1 MKKSIFFIS
10 LILLGLNM
18 MAQYDGAVGT
28 EGCQAISQDDER
40 IISWALG
47 VEVNRGFWDYGDERV
62 VDYGKAYMAIG
73 KPDSTTTTAISLGEG
88 GDALITFDRP
98 IINGEGKDFVV
109 FENAF
114 GPTFLELAFVEV
126 SSDGE
131 NFFRFPCNSTS
142 YHNSDNVTEGRTA
155 EHYNNLAGKY
165 ELGWGVGFDLS
176 DIADN
181 DLLDKNNIR
190 FVRLVDVINGISTDT
205 YGNII
210 YDGVSWPT
218 YSQGF
223 DLTGIGVINGGT
235 PYKVADFENNTW
247 LADVNSYEI
256 VDMTSN
262 YDVLEDGVYSK
273 NHISNGLNFLGTGYY
288 MQSWDWFM
296 AMGFGAS
303 NVTNDTTATGNSTNL
318 TTYYTSAPK
327 YALEGLGKTYLHA
340 YYDAYNFSMAE
351 HNVVKT
357 TSGEKFN
364 PMGVY
369 ISSSLA
375 AKEDIEISATENLY
389 LKITATGYDENNV
402 AEESV
407 DIYLYDVSNN
417 INKLA
422 DWHYMDLSSLGE
434 VSKIV
439 FSIECNDSWV
449 SNYFCLDGFTYKD
462 AVISSNNEVLAGGL
476 NINMYPNP
484 AQDYLTIEIADD
496 KADLQIFDLQGRLVR
511 QEQLAN
517 QTNTINTSD
526 LQGTYILKIISGKKV
541 ETKKLIVR

>member
-62 VDYGKAYMAIG
+62 VDFGKAYMAIG

-223 DLTGIGVINGGT
+223 DVTGVGVINGGT
-235 PYKVADFENNTW
+235 PYKVADFEDNELLT
-247 LADVNSYEI
+247 DFNSYEI
-256 VDMTSN
+256 VDMISN
-262 YDVLEDGVYSK
+262 YDNLEDGIYTK
-273 NHISNGLNFLGTGYY
+273 NHISRGLNFLGTGFY
-288 MQSWDWFM
+288 MEDWDWFM

-303 NVTNDTTATGNSTNL
+303 NITDDTTATGNSTNL
-318 TTYYTSAPK
+318 TTYYTSAPE
-327 YALEGLGKTYLHA
+327 YAIDGLGKTYLHA
-340 YYDAYNFSMAE
+340 YYDAYNFTTAE
-351 HNVVKT
+351 HNIVKKT
-357 TSGEKFN
+357 DNGTFF

-369 ISSSLA
+369 IVKSLA
-375 AKEDIEISATENLY
+375 AYEDLEVSATENLY
-389 LKITATGYDENNV
+389 FKIIATGYNENN
-402 AEESV
+402 APTNSTE
-407 DIYLYDVSNN
+407 IYLYDVNN
-417 INKLA
+417 NVANIQ
-422 DWHYMDLSSLGE
+422 DWRYFDLSSLGE

-439 FSIECNDSWV
+439 FSIECNDGWI
-449 SNYFCLDGFTYKD
+449 SNYFCLDVFTYND
-462 AVISSNNEVLAGGL
+462 LESGSSINEISANDLKFNL
-476 NINMYPNP
+476 YPNP
-484 AQDYLTIEIADD
+484 AQDFVTIEVDAPST
-496 KADLQIFDLQGRLVR
+496 LQIFDMQGRLVR
-511 QEQLAN
+511 QQQLTN
-517 QTNTINTSD
+517 PTNTINTND
-526 LQGTYILKIISGKKV
+526 LKGTYFVRVISGKKL
-541 ETKKLIVR
+541 ETKKLIVK

>member
-1 MKKSIFFIS
+1 MKKSIFFVS
-10 LILLGLNM
+10 LLVLGFNM

-40 IISWALG
+40 IISWAIG
-47 VEVNRGFWDYGDERV
+47 VEVNRGFWDYGDERI
-62 VDYGKAYMAIG
+62 VDYGKAYMAVG
-73 KPDSTTTTAISLGEG
+73 KPDSTTLTAISLGEG

-109 FENAF
+109 FENAW

-126 SSDGE
+126 SSDGV

-142 YHNSDNVTEGRTA
+142 YHNPDDMAEGRTA

-190 FVRLVDVINGISTDT
+190 FVRLVDVINGVSTDT

-223 DLTGIGVINGGT
+223 DVTGVGVINGGT
-235 PYKVADFENNTW
+235 PYKVADFEDNEL
-247 LADVNSYEI
+247 LADFNSYEI
-256 VDMTSN
+256 VDMISN
-262 YDVLEDGVYSK
+262 YDNLEDGIYTK
-273 NHISNGLNFLGTGYY
+273 NHISRGLNFLGTGFY
-288 MQSWDWFM
+288 MADWDWFM

-303 NVTNDTTATGNSTNL
+303 NITDDTTATGNSTNL
-318 TTYYTSAPK
+318 TTYYTSAPE
-327 YALEGLGKTYLHA
+327 YAIDGLGKTYLHA
-340 YYDAYNFSMAE
+340 YYDAYNFTTAE
-351 HNVVKT
+351 HNIVKKT
-357 TSGEKFN
+357 DNGTFF

-369 ISSSLA
+369 VVKSLA
-375 AKEDIEISATENLY
+375 AYEDLEVSATENLY
-389 LKITATGYDENNV
+389 FKIIATGYNENN
-402 AEESV
+402 APTNSTE
-407 DIYLYDVSNN
+407 IYLYDVNN
-417 INKLA
+417 NVANIQ
-422 DWHYMDLSSLGE
+422 DWRYFDLSSLGE

-439 FSIECNDSWV
+439 FSIDCNDGWISK
-449 SNYFCLDGFTYKD
+449 YFCLDVFTYTD
-462 AVISSNNEVLAGGL
+462 SESGSSINEVSANDLKFNL
-476 NINMYPNP
+476 YPNP
-484 AQDYLTIEIADD
+484 AQDFVTIEVDAPST
-496 KADLQIFDLQGRLVR
+496 LQIFDMQGRLVR
-511 QEQLAN
+511 QQQLTN
-517 QTNTINTSD
+517 PTNTINTND
-526 LQGTYILKIISGKKV
+526 LKGSYFVKIISGKKL

>member
-1 MKKSIFFIS
+1 
-10 LILLGLNM
+10 

-62 VDYGKAYMAIG
+62 VDFGKAYMAIG

-223 DLTGIGVINGGT
+223 DLTGIGVINGAA

-496 KADLQIFDLQGRLVR
+496 KADLQIFDLQGRFVR

>member
-1 MKKSIFFIS
+1 M
-10 LILLGLNM
+10 
-18 MAQYDGAVGT
+18 
-28 EGCQAISQDDER
+28 
-40 IISWALG
+40 
-47 VEVNRGFWDYGDERV
+47 
-62 VDYGKAYMAIG
+62 
-73 KPDSTTTTAISLGEG
+73 
-88 GDALITFDRP
+88 
-98 IINGEGKDFVV
+98 
-109 FENAF
+109 
-114 GPTFLELAFVEV
+114 
-126 SSDGE
+126 
-131 NFFRFPCNSTS
+131 
-142 YHNSDNVTEGRTA
+142 
-155 EHYNNLAGKY
+155 
-165 ELGWGVGFDLS
+165 
-176 DIADN
+176 
-181 DLLDKNNIR
+181 
-190 FVRLVDVINGISTDT
+190 DVINGISTDT

-402 AEESV
+402 AEGSV